1 MKYENGQLAF
11 SATDLAHHLSC
22 QHLTELKRRLAEGK
36 LEREHYHDPVLE
48 LLIELGGHDFAG

>member
-22 QHLTELKRRLAEGK
+22 QHLTELERRFAEGD
-36 LEREHYHDPVLE
+36 LAREQFHDPVLE
-48 LLIELGGHDFAG
+48 LLIELGERHEQ